1 VSETGHLHAL
11 SVAVARIEQRQIAFE
26 HVANR
31 MIDILEVHNEKLD
44 AILEAASQES
54 RTSPSLSIL
63 ESILAT
69 LREQE
74 SLLADL
80 RDIQESAVRD
90 ELPSE
95 TEAEYLDLEPA
106 VPGSFEDHR
115 EPGSEEC

>member
-1 VSETGHLHAL
+1 VSETPHLGAL
-11 SVAVARIEQRQIAFE
+11 LAVVARIEQRQIAFE
-26 HVANR
+26 HVASR

-54 RTSPSLSIL
+54 RTSPALSIL

-80 RDIQESAVRD
+80 RDIQESAIRD

-95 TEAEYLDLEPA
+95 TEAEYLDMEPA
-106 VPGSFEDHR
+106 APGSFEKHR
-115 EPGSEEC
+115 EPGSEAC